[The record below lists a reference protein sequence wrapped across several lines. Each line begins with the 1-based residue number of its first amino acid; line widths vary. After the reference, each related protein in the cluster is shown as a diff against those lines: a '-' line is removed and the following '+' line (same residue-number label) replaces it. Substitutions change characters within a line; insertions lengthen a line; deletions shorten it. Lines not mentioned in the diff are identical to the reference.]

1 MGNGF
6 QESNTGNRGAREK
19 VTALVLVSDGGGLG
33 PGGGHRNGEK
43 WPVSWFQ
50 TKKLEQDW
58 KVASDVEEGCSLS
71 PIQGNSGLC
80 DLTSA

>member
-1 MGNGF
+1 MAVVWD
-6 QESNTGNRGAREK
+6 QVVAIEME
-19 VTALVLVSDGGGLG
+19 
-33 PGGGHRNGEK
+33 RNGQSVGFK
-43 WPVSWFQ
+43 Q
-50 TKKLEQDW
+50 RKLEQDQ

>member
-1 MGNGF
+1 MAI
-6 QESNTGNRGAREK
+6 EME
-19 VTALVLVSDGGGLG
+19 
-33 PGGGHRNGEK
+33 RNGQSVGFK
-43 WPVSWFQ
+43 Q
-50 TKKLEQDW
+50 RKLEQDR